1 MDSNSDGRIDMD
13 EFVCCCQEV
22 KVMSAD
28 CILILFVKVATA
40 RPRDGGAFQNVLLH
54 VIVHVF
60 ELVIDVKC
68 KV

>member
-1 MDSNSDGRIDMD
+1 MDSNADGRIDMD

-28 CILILFVKVATA
+28 CILILFVKIATA
-40 RPRDGGAFQNVLLH
+40 CPRDGGALQNVLLQ
-54 VIVHVF
+54 VFVHVF
-60 ELVIDVKC
+60 VLARDLKC